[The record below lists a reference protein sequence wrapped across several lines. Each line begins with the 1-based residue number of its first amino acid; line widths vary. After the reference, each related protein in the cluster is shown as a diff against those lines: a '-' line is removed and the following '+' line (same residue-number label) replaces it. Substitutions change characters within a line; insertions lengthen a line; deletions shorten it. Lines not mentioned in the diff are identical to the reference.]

1 MENLYA
7 LQRYVG
13 KGGNL
18 LFATHGW
25 VWGAYGEGSINKSLK
40 YDENYAGLQISKLFN
55 VYLHEDYYQ
64 LGDH

>member
-1 MENLYA
+1 M
-7 LQRYVG
+7 G

-25 VWGAYGEGSINKSLK
+25 VWGAYGEGSTNKNLK

-55 VYLHEDYYQ
+55 VYLHEDSYQ
-64 LGDH
+64 LGNY